1 MRDLPKLFRLFVLLT
16 LFLFA
21 VACGGAPEEAPTEEA
36 PTEAPPT
43 SAPVEV
49 GATETSE
56 PSGETADVQ
65 PADVG
70 LLTVGPSGEEATSSS
85 EVSLTDEEK
94 TQIAE
99 GNYTAALLWHTSAAF
114 TEAVSQGARDAFEEM
129 GIEVVAETNAEF
141 DSAKQANDVETALA
155 LDPDIIISL
164 VIDPVSGAEAFRPA
178 VEQGVQLVFLSNV
191 PEGYVQGE
199 DYVGI
204 VTDDLVAM
212 GTSAAELLGDAMG
225 GEGQV
230 GYIFHDASYYVT
242 NQRDQAFRTWIEAKY
257 PGIEVV
263 AEEGLADPA
272 AAEEIAS
279 AMLTRN
285 PEITGIYAPWATPAD
300 GVLAA
305 LRAAGRDDVDVV
317 TLDLDTNVAL
327 DMVEGGNM
335 VGIVADLAYELGQTM
350 ATEGAYGLLGKEAPA
365 FTVVPAIKVTADN
378 VVEAWNESLAQ
389 DPPPQVM
396 EALGE
401 APSEPTA
408 EPESEGEAE
417 SAAEPFFSS
426 PLDFDFA
433 AAELDPYGNAAVPA
447 SEISL
452 TDEEVDQIQKG
463 NYTSAHLWAGA
474 GEWYNAI
481 DSGATDR
488 AAELDIEVVARTDA
502 EFDPAKQANDVDTA
516 LALDPDIILTLIVDP
531 VSGAQA
537 FQPAIDQGV
546 VLALADNGAEG
557 YEPGEEY
564 VSIVTGN
571 HFDMGRAAADL
582 MSEALGGSGEVGM
595 IFHDANFFVT
605 NNRDNAFRA
614 AIEQFYPN
622 ITIVDARGF
631 TEEPATFDVASAML
645 QTHPEIDGIYV
656 AWDVAAEGVVE
667 ALRAAGRDDVKVVTH
682 DLGVNNGLDMIE
694 GGNVYGTIAD
704 LPYEEGRAL
713 MTLGAYGLLG
723 KEAPPFVTV
732 GYITV
737 TRDNIAEAWQQS
749 LGKELPEELS
759 AALNNQ

>member
-1 MRDLPKLFRLFVLLT
+1 MRDLSRFLRLFIALSIVV
-16 LFLFA
+16 FV
-21 VACGGAPEEAPTEEA
+21 VACGGAPEEDPTEEA
-36 PTEAPPT
+36 AT
-43 SAPVEV
+43 SAPP
-49 GATETSE
+49 AE
-56 PSGETADVQ
+56 PSATAAGEEAPDETADLE

-70 LLTVGPSGEEATSSS
+70 LLTVGPGGEEASPSG
-85 EVSLTDEEK
+85 EISLTADEMA
-94 TQIAE
+94 QIAD

-114 TEAVSQGARDAFEEM
+114 TEAVSQGARDAFTEM

-141 DSAKQANDVETALA
+141 DSAQQANDVETALA
-155 LDPDIIISL
+155 LEPDIIISL

-191 PEGYVQGE
+191 PEGYTHGE
-199 DYVGI
+199 EYVGI

-212 GTSAAELLGDAMG
+212 GTAAAELLGEAMG

-242 NQRDQAFRTWIEAKY
+242 NQRDQAFRAWIEAKY
-257 PGIEVV
+257 PGIQVV

-272 AAEEIAS
+272 AAEEIAA

-305 LRAAGRDDVDVV
+305 LRAAGREDVSVV

-335 VGIVADLAYELGQTM
+335 VGIVADLAYELGRTM
-350 ATEGAYGLLGKEAPA
+350 AVEGAYGLLDKEAPP
-365 FTVVPAIKVTADN
+365 FTVVPAIKVTAEN
-378 VVEAWNESLAQ
+378 VVEGWNESLAQ
-389 DPPPQVM
+389 DPPAQVM

-401 APSEPTA
+401 TPA
-408 EPESEGEAE
+408 EPGTESDAE
-417 SAAEPFFSS
+417 SFFDS
-426 PLDFDFA
+426 PLEFDFA
-433 AAELDPYGNAAVPA
+433 EAETDPYGNAAVPA
-447 SEISL
+447 SDVSL
-452 TDEEVDQIQKG
+452 SDEEMAQIQEG

-488 AAELDIEVVARTDA
+488 AEELNIEVLARTDA
-502 EFDPAKQANDVDTA
+502 EFDPAQQANDVGTV

-537 FQPAIDQGV
+537 FQPAVDQGV
-546 VLALADNGAEG
+546 VLSLADNGAES
-557 YEPGEEY
+557 YEPGDEY

-571 HFDMGRAAADL
+571 HFGMGRAAADL
-582 MSEALGGSGEVGM
+582 MNEALGGSGEVGM
-595 IFHDANFFVT
+595 IFHDADFFVT

-614 AIEQFYPN
+614 AIEQFYPQ

-631 TEEPATFDVASAML
+631 TEEPATFDAASAML

-667 ALRAAGRDDVKVVTH
+667 ALRAAGRDDVSVITH
-682 DLGVNNGLDMIE
+682 DLGVNNALDMIE

-704 LPYEEGRAL
+704 LPYDEGRAL
-713 MTLGAYGLLG
+713 MTLAGYGLLG

-732 GYITV
+732 GFITV
-737 TRDNIAEAWQQS
+737 TRDNLAEAWQQS
-749 LGKELPEELS
+749 LGSELPDVLS
-759 AALNNQ
+759 SALGDQ

>member
-1 MRDLPKLFRLFVLLT
+1 
-16 LFLFA
+16 
-21 VACGGAPEEAPTEEA
+21 
-36 PTEAPPT
+36 
-43 SAPVEV
+43 
-49 GATETSE
+49 
-56 PSGETADVQ
+56 
-65 PADVG
+65 
-70 LLTVGPSGEEATSSS
+70 
-85 EVSLTDEEK
+85 
-94 TQIAE
+94 
-99 GNYTAALLWHTSAAF
+99 
-114 TEAVSQGARDAFEEM
+114 
-129 GIEVVAETNAEF
+129 
-141 DSAKQANDVETALA
+141 
-155 LDPDIIISL
+155 
-164 VIDPVSGAEAFRPA
+164 
-178 VEQGVQLVFLSNV
+178 
-191 PEGYVQGE
+191 
-199 DYVGI
+199 
-204 VTDDLVAM
+204 
-212 GTSAAELLGDAMG
+212 
-225 GEGQV
+225 
-230 GYIFHDASYYVT
+230 
-242 NQRDQAFRTWIEAKY
+242 
-257 PGIEVV
+257 
-263 AEEGLADPA
+263 
-272 AAEEIAS
+272 
-279 AMLTRN
+279 
-285 PEITGIYAPWATPAD
+285 
-300 GVLAA
+300 
-305 LRAAGRDDVDVV
+305 
-317 TLDLDTNVAL
+317 
-327 DMVEGGNM
+327 
-335 VGIVADLAYELGQTM
+335 
-350 ATEGAYGLLGKEAPA
+350 
-365 FTVVPAIKVTADN
+365 
-378 VVEAWNESLAQ
+378 
-389 DPPPQVM
+389 
-396 EALGE
+396 
-401 APSEPTA
+401 
-408 EPESEGEAE
+408 
-417 SAAEPFFSS
+417 
-426 PLDFDFA
+426 
-433 AAELDPYGNAAVPA
+433 
-447 SEISL
+447 
-452 TDEEVDQIQKG
+452 VDQIQKG

-571 HFDMGRAAADL
+571 HFGMGRAAADL